1 MSWQG
6 FWILFAGVA
15 ITMLLCRV
23 VPAFVLKGKD
33 LSESTK
39 QLLNLIPAAAFA
51 ALVANDLIS
60 ADMFAD
66 GIWAGFLPIV
76 ATFVVFYV
84 AKKTSSLIIC
94 CLAGIGIYAILYL
107 FL

>member
-1 MSWQG
+1 MSCSD

-15 ITMLLCRV
+15 ITMLACRV

-33 LSESTK
+33 LSDNTK

-60 ADMFAD
+60 ADMFAE
-66 GIWAGFLPIV
+66 GAWAGFLPIV
-76 ATFVVFYV
+76 AALVVFYV

-107 FL
+107 FI